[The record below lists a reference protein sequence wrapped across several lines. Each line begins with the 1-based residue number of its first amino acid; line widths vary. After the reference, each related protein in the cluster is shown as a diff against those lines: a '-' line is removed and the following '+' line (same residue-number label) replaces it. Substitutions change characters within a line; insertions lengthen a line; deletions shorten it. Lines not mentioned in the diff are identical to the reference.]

1 MRKPLLAIAV
11 LTVLAVA
18 VWYRYPDRD
27 HLSPEDS
34 GMTNGLP
41 VTPEAQQ
48 TFKPF
53 LTGDILVSVIGDDG
67 GLRHPFLIGVRRNGV
82 SYEIFGAVIQS
93 KGEVFFGRVQPCSV
107 TIAEG
112 LARKIV
118 TVWQAMLRQTRRNL
132 HNEVMLDGG
141 TFHFFAMVGSQKQTG
156 RSWDRES
163 DSKVGRLIDVSRQM
177 EAACQEKQL
186 GKIADLERQVGALL
200 DLL

>member
-1 MRKPLLAIAV
+1 
-11 LTVLAVA
+11 
-18 VWYRYPDRD
+18 
-27 HLSPEDS
+27 
-34 GMTNGLP
+34 
-41 VTPEAQQ
+41 
-48 TFKPF
+48 
-53 LTGDILVSVIGDDG
+53 
-67 GLRHPFLIGVRRNGV
+67 
-82 SYEIFGAVIQS
+82 
-93 KGEVFFGRVQPCSV
+93 
-107 TIAEG
+107 
-112 LARKIV
+112 
-118 TVWQAMLRQTRRNL
+118 MLRQTRRNL